1 MARGW
6 ESKSIEAQQSEALA
20 EPRRSRSKLTPDQA
34 QLRRKIEGL
43 ALSRLRVLQQLEATH
58 DPRHAQMLQQA
69 LADLDRQLH
78 DLQSH

>member
-20 EPRRSRSKLTPDQA
+20 EPRRSRSILTPDQA

-43 ALSRLRVLQQLEATH
+43 ALSRLRVLQQLEAAH
-58 DPRHAQMLQQA
+58 DPRHTRMLQQA